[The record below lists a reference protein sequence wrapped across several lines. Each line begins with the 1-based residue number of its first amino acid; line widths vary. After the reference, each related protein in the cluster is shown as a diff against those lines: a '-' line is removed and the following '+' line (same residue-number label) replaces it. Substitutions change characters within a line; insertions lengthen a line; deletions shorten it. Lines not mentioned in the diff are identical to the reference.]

1 MKNKILVI
9 GAGSWGT
16 AIADILA
23 KKNKSVDIWTRN
35 IKISD
40 EINNKNTNKKYF
52 KKIKLQKNLNSISG
66 AFDTSQYSYIFYVL
80 PAGKFEHF
88 IKNYLIN
95 QKINN
100 FTICSKGL
108 STNGQLI
115 SVVAKAYLK
124 FKNLYILSGP
134 SFAEE
139 VIKGLPTALS
149 VSSNSSPLPLGKLF
163 KGTNIRIYYSKNYK
177 TLEVLGVIKNIY
189 AIGAGIIDA
198 LSLGENARAAYIARC
213 IAEIQFILKNSQ
225 FDNKQILTLGGIGD
239 LILTCSSKKSRNYS
253 FGYNFINSKNQNMNS
268 QNKKTI
274 EGLNSIFLIN
284 KNLELNINNL
294 PILKSISNIVNGKP
308 SNLEI
313 NKLFSRKFKYE

>member
-1 MKNKILVI
+1 MSKKLLII

-16 AIADILA
+16 AIANILA
-23 KKNKSVDIWTRN
+23 KKNKHVDLWARN
-35 IKISD
+35 IKICE
-40 EINNKNTNKKYF
+40 EINKKNTNTRYF
-52 KKIKLQKNLNSISG
+52 KKIKLHNELKSISG
-66 AFDTSQYSYIFYVL
+66 SFKANNYSYIFYAL
-80 PAGKFEHF
+80 PALHF
-88 IKNYLIN
+88 NSFIENYLNN

-100 FTICSKGL
+100 LIICSKGL
-108 STNGQLI
+108 SSNGQLI
-115 SVVAKAYLK
+115 SVVAGNYLK
-124 FKNLYILSGP
+124 FKKLFILSGP
-134 SFAEE
+134 SFAKESIE
-139 VIKGLPTALS
+139 GLPTALS
-149 VSSNSSPLPLGKLF
+149 ISGNSSPLSIGKLF

-198 LSLGENARAAYIARC
+198 LRLGENARAAYIARC
-213 IAEIQFILKNSQ
+213 IAEIQFILKNFK
-225 FDNKQILTLGGIGD
+225 FDNQQILTLGGIGD

-253 FGYNFINSKNQNMNS
+253 FGYNLIISKNKNMKN
-268 QNKKTI
+268 QKKKTI

-284 KNLELNINNL
+284 KNLELDINNL

>member
-213 IAEIQFILKNSQ
+213 IAEIQFILKNSK

-253 FGYNFINSKNQNMNS
+253 FGYNFINSKNKNTNI

-284 KNLELNINNL
+284 RNLELNINDL

>member
-16 AIADILA
+16 AIADVLS
-23 KKNKSVDIWTRN
+23 KQHKGVDIWARN
-35 IKISD
+35 LKISH
-40 EINNKNTNKKYF
+40 EINKKNTNKKYF
-52 KKIKLQKNLNSISG
+52 KNIKLHRNLNAISG
-66 AFDTSQYSYIFYVL
+66 VLDVRKYSYIFYVL
-80 PAGKFEHF
+80 PAGQFEYF
-88 IKNYLIN
+88 IKNNLN
-95 QKINN
+95 SQKINN
-100 FTICSKGL
+100 LIICSKGL
-108 STNGQLI
+108 SANGQLI
-115 SVVAKAYLK
+115 SSIAKANLK
-124 FKNLYILSGP
+124 VKKLFILSGP

-149 VSSNSSPLPLGKLF
+149 VSSNGSPLPLGKLF

-198 LSLGENARAAYIARC
+198 LRLGENARAAYIARC
-213 IAEIQFILKNSQ
+213 IAEIQFILKNSKL
-225 FDNKQILTLGGIGD
+225 DNKQILTLGGVGD

-253 FGYNFINSKNQNMNS
+253 FGYNLINSKNKNMNH

-284 KNLELNINNL
+284 KNLDLDINNL

>member
-1 MKNKILVI
+1 MKNKILII

-16 AIADILA
+16 AIANTLA
-23 KKNKSVDIWTRN
+23 KENKVVDIWTRN
-35 IKISD
+35 LKISH
-40 EINNKNTNKKYF
+40 EINKKNTNKKYF
-52 KKIKLQKNLNSISG
+52 KKIKLQKNLNAISG
-66 AFDTSQYSYIFYVL
+66 AFDISEYFYIFYVL
-80 PAGKFEHF
+80 PAGQFEYF
-88 IKNYLIN
+88 IKNYLNTQI
-95 QKINN
+95 INN
-100 FTICSKGL
+100 FIICSKGL
-108 STNGQLI
+108 STKGQLI
-115 SVVAKAYLK
+115 SVVAKTYLK
-124 FKNLYILSGP
+124 LKNLYILSGP

-149 VSSNSSPLPLGKLF
+149 ISSNRSPLPLGKLF

-189 AIGAGIIDA
+189 AIGAGIIDS
-198 LSLGENARAAYIARC
+198 LCLGENARAAYIARC
-213 IAEIQFILKNSQ
+213 IVEIQFILKNSKL
-225 FDNKQILTLGGIGD
+225 DKKQILTLGGVGD

-253 FGYNFINSKNQNMNS
+253 FGYNLINLKNKNMNY

-284 KNLELNINNL
+284 KNLELDINNL

-308 SNLEI
+308 SHLEI